1 MDVYPCALHLKK
13 YDNGSINCLALLQWA
28 TGPGA
33 KPESPEQMELVR
45 LRAELAKT
53 KMGLEIVKKPQPIF
67 LNIQREV
74 RIYRQAQ

>member
-1 MDVYPCALHLKK
+1 
-13 YDNGSINCLALLQWA
+13 
-28 TGPGA
+28 
-33 KPESPEQMELVR
+33 MELVR

-53 KMGLEIVKKPQPIF
+53 KMELEIVKKPQRTF

>member
-33 KPESPEQMELVR
+33 KPESPEQMELAR

-53 KMGLEIVKKPQPIF
+53 KMELDIVKKAAAYF
-67 LNIQREV
+67 
-74 RIYRQAQ
+74 AKHST